1 MLKRIL
7 VATAT
12 GLLLLL
18 GALPA
23 GAQHTLSA
31 YSTCAPDDSVYVIW
45 TLYDPTNDPYAHPE
59 WVGYDVLRRG
69 VATCEDF
76 VRANN
81 EIIPRLAGQSHERY
95 WGEVIP
101 STGVVYEYRVIAV
114 DADHQ
119 QIFLPGFCAPC
130 NVYQP
135 CPQLSTPI
143 TIGTIEDWGWAVA
156 VMPCPG
162 TCYPGAYIQNP
173 VGDPLR
179 PYAGTGTAF
188 RFFGAVGCGTVEGC
202 SMGPD
207 HWEAA
212 TCVTPTVTRTWGRLK
227 TIYR

>member
-31 YSTCAPDDSVYVIW
+31 YSTFAPDDSVYVIG
-45 TLYDPTNDPYAHPE
+45 TLYDPTNNPYSHPE

-76 VRANN
+76 VRVNDA
-81 EIIPRLAGQSHERY
+81 IIPRLAGQTHERY

-119 QIFLPGFCAPC
+119 QIFLPGFC
-130 NVYQP
+130 
-135 CPQLSTPI
+135 
-143 TIGTIEDWGWAVA
+143 
-156 VMPCPG
+156 
-162 TCYPGAYIQNP
+162 
-173 VGDPLR
+173 
-179 PYAGTGTAF
+179 
-188 RFFGAVGCGTVEGC
+188 
-202 SMGPD
+202 
-207 HWEAA
+207 
-212 TCVTPTVTRTWGRLK
+212 
-227 TIYR
+227 